1 MQQNTSVDSSISSS
15 VQNLPR
21 LNIGLSKSLLFEDQ
35 AAPLPHV
42 VPRYFDGKGPIQ
54 QDVMHNFSCARLVR
68 PNVDIADALLHEIS
82 IVLSIDLGERAMLT
96 QERSLAT
103 DLRIRYKPRM
113 PKPAEH
119 IDKPEPRWQAVLA
132 FLAIC
137 TIYLALPRNLVV
149 GPIWLLPTLIV
160 VLLVPTV
167 VSHRMGK
174 HSLNRALGVIING
187 ITTLALIG
195 SVILLVRAL
204 PSHRG
209 TPLQLLR
216 SGGLLWLTN
225 VIVFALWYW
234 RLDGGGPT
242 LRHKQNKFGSTSF
255 LFPQMQVPHD
265 ERAQFECTR
274 WRPRFIDYLF
284 VAFTQSSTFG
294 PTDAPLLARWAKVLA
309 MIQIFISLGI
319 VVLLISG
326 AVGAL

>member
-1 MQQNTSVDSSISSS
+1 M
-15 VQNLPR
+15 
-21 LNIGLSKSLLFEDQ
+21 SK
-35 AAPLPHV
+35 PP
-42 VPRYFDGKGPIQ
+42 
-54 QDVMHNFSCARLVR
+54 
-68 PNVDIADALLHEIS
+68 
-82 IVLSIDLGERAMLT
+82 
-96 QERSLAT
+96 
-103 DLRIRYKPRM
+103 
-113 PKPAEH
+113 EH
-119 IDKPEPRWQAVLA
+119 IDKPEPRAQAVLA

-137 TIYLALPRNLVV
+137 AIYLALPRNLVV
-149 GPIWLLPTLIV
+149 GPFWLLPTVIV

-174 HSLNRALGVIING
+174 HSLNRNLGFIING

-209 TPLQLLR
+209 TPLQLVR

-294 PTDAPLLARWAKVLA
+294 PTDAPLLARWAKLLA